1 MPREIFQSS
10 QEKKS
15 ARRAIRTNLGRQL
28 RASYAPDVAKPLPK
42 RLADLLRRLAERD
55 DKGALLNGFL

>member
-1 MPREIFQSS
+1 MPREIFQSP

-28 RASYAPDVAKPLPK
+28 RASYDPDLARPLPK
-42 RLADLLRRLAERD
+42 RLAELLRRLAECD
-55 DKGALLNGFL
+55 DKALC